1 MALYAGLDPVAA
13 LKKWS
18 EIRQKDPSTLTPEEK
33 NDISGNMTGLAA
45 ENPQAW
51 QAVKTGINDNG
62 TSKDIFNPSTFS
74 WEKQEDHGF
83 WSHPESWLQLGFGG
97 AVGGI
102 GAASL
107 LGGGGARSFD
117 GSGHRRYECR
127 RSRSKWHCRRRRW
140 GGRHGRVPSSAPRK
154 PPNSILGKAENIG
167 KTISPILG
175 GAAAG
180 ANQGQQANDA
190 LQLRAAQLGLEAPQ
204 MRLNNSVRASI
215 AANAKPVPRSRVAH
229 RPSRTRQPVARWCIS
244 RTALGRRIFRR
255 RHGNSRR
262 RRSRSSWPHRCHR
275 IRACQRSGKEARR
288 EIFSVALRSGRQDSA
303 R

>member
-1 MALYAGLDPVAA
+1 MALYAALDPVAA

-107 LGGGGARSFD
+107 LGGAALGPSTAADIAGTSAAEAAPSGIAAGGA
-117 GSGHRRYECR
+117 
-127 RSRSKWHCRRRRW
+127 
-140 GGRHGRVPSSAPRK
+140 GRQARQGPSSRRENRRLNSRESGEHREDHLAHPRRGSSRRE
-154 PPNSILGKAENIG
+154 P
-167 KTISPILG
+167 
-175 GAAAG
+175 
-180 ANQGQQANDA
+180 
-190 LQLRAAQLGLEAPQ
+190 RAASE
-204 MRLNNSVRASI
+204 
-215 AANAKPVPRSRVAH
+215 
-229 RPSRTRQPVARWCIS
+229 
-244 RTALGRRIFRR
+244 
-255 RHGNSRR
+255 
-262 RRSRSSWPHRCHR
+262 
-275 IRACQRSGKEARR
+275 
-288 EIFSVALRSGRQDSA
+288 
-303 R
+303 